1 MKMKKLYTILL
12 LCGFSLGI
20 HAQQHKHEIGLSWLP
35 VNPNGQPNGFQVSY
49 FRHLRPWYHVG
60 ASAFH
65 FGTSE
70 SYTYNFNGTG
80 SYYYADTYRGITLT
94 NRFVTAERYRIGAYF
109 NLGLAM
115 YRSSYVS
122 ESSNNFPPTPPSF
135 SRFQAKYSVLGN
147 VFGGGVYVK
156 PHQRLKI
163 SAGINLFLSWIE
175 SDQTGTEVEPY
186 WETGCFDFNVAW
198 QF

>member
-1 MKMKKLYTILL
+1 MMKKLYTLL
-12 LCGFSLGI
+12 LFCSFSALL
-20 HAQQHKHEIGLSWLP
+20 HAQQRKHEIGVSWLP
-35 VNPNGQPNGFQVSY
+35 VDPTDQSNGFQVSY

-65 FGTSE
+65 FGISE
-70 SYTYNFNGTG
+70 SYSYNDFNGYG
-80 SYYYADTYRGITLT
+80 SYYYDDKYSGVTLT
-94 NRFVTAERYRIGAYF
+94 NRFITNERYRVGAYF

-115 YRSSYVS
+115 YRVSYIS

-135 SRFQAKYSVLGN
+135 SRFEDKYSVVGN

-156 PHQRLKI
+156 PHRRFKI
-163 SAGINLFLSWIE
+163 GAGINLFLNWIE
-175 SDQTGTEVEPY
+175 SSQTSTYIEPF
-186 WETGCFDFNVAW
+186 WEAGCFDFNVAW